1 MLRQGKQPESWEY
14 ATEPCGTG
22 KSKGK
27 LQQSEQQGD
36 REDMTLPH
44 IQLGLPG
51 IGLSSSMPESPQ
63 QSKKKICSVNVN
75 VRLVPIRSL

>member
-22 KSKGK
+22 KSQEK

-44 IQLGLPG
+44 
-51 IGLSSSMPESPQ
+51 
-63 QSKKKICSVNVN
+63 VN
-75 VRLVPIRSL
+75 